1 MDTRPENGPFT
12 LEFLSSL
19 SDRRLPLFNIQ
30 RVRLLRLDVQEQTL
44 AGLASWSIWWFCQI
58 LETSCAH
65 LAFIP
70 PYFLPPLHN
79 FRYGIKNSLTFT
91 KLS

>member
-1 MDTRPENGPFT
+1 MDTRPENDPFT

-44 AGLASWSIWWFCQI
+44 AGLASWCVWWFCQI
-58 LETSCAH
+58 RETSCAR

-70 PYFLPPLHN
+70 PCFLPPLHN
-79 FRYGIKNSLTFT
+79 IRYDI
-91 KLS
+91 